1 MTSPTRRTFL
11 RTGALAAVSAGI
23 ALSPAR
29 SVFGQDAK
37 KSNPS
42 RDFETPYEAKLDP
55 VFNYRKATF
64 DPYVGGA
71 FTARGKGGKKVT
83 LTLVAVNEM
92 RPSAGSRAAAASR
105 ATERTPL
112 TAKARPTESFT
123 LVFRTS
129 GPLSELSTI
138 HQLEHAALGKFS
150 LFLVRA
156 EDAKGQESYE
166 AVINH
171 TVQ

>member
-11 RTGALAAVSAGI
+11 RTSALAAASAAI

-29 SVFGQDAK
+29 LAFGQDTK
-37 KSNPS
+37 KQNPS
-42 RDFETPYEAKLDP
+42 QDHEIPYEAKLDP
-55 VFNYRKATF
+55 VFSYRKETF

-71 FTARGKGGKKVT
+71 FAARGADGKRVT
-83 LTLVAVNEM
+83 LTLVSVNEE
-92 RPSAGSRAAAASR
+92 RRSSSSRAAGKSGG
-105 ATERTPL
+105 TEKTPL

-123 LVFRTS
+123 LIFRAS

-138 HQLEHAALGKFS
+138 HQLDHAALGKFS
-150 LFLVRA
+150 LFLVHA
-156 EDAKGQESYE
+156 TDAKGQETYE

-171 TVQ
+171 AVQ

>member
-11 RTGALAAVSAGI
+11 RTGALAAISAGI

-29 SVFGQDAK
+29 LAFGQDTK
-37 KSNPS
+37 KPNPS
-42 RDFETPYEAKLDP
+42 RDFETPYESKLDP
-55 VFNYRKATF
+55 VFSYRKATF

-71 FTARGKGGKKVT
+71 FMARGKGGQKVT

-92 RPSAGSRAAAASR
+92 RPSKGSRAAGASR

-123 LVFRTS
+123 LVFRAS

-150 LFLVRA
+150 LFLSRS
-156 EDAKGQESYE
+156 ENDKGEETYE

-171 TVQ
+171 AVQ